1 MLRTAFKRVF
11 PLFHR
16 LKVRK
21 SGQKVVCR
29 LQVMSEVAEFP
40 KGKIK
45 NLLRQDSSSLFHK
58 TMFFPPAAGVALYKN
73 IFLWLW
79 CVFFFPLKCLR
90 CWITASHFSSCH
102 QTGTGESA
110 GVRWLRSWLA
120 QQSQPR
126 LTPVASD
133 FRTLTLEQLLTSI
146 KHSKGARQQTVQL
159 HVVCAV
165 SNLLKVILLKL
176 LSTWYFEMK

>member
-21 SGQKVVCR
+21 SGQKIVCR

-58 TMFFPPAAGVALYKN
+58 TMFFPLLLEWPFIK
-73 IFLWLW
+73 IFSYGYD
-79 CVFFFPLKCLR
+79 VSFFFP
-90 CWITASHFSSCH
+90 
-102 QTGTGESA
+102 
-110 GVRWLRSWLA
+110 
-120 QQSQPR
+120 
-126 LTPVASD
+126 
-133 FRTLTLEQLLTSI
+133 
-146 KHSKGARQQTVQL
+146 
-159 HVVCAV
+159 
-165 SNLLKVILLKL
+165 
-176 LSTWYFEMK
+176 